1 MKQILLIAIT
11 FILWFITAMI
21 LELDYRTNNNHFL
34 SSLSPIQWFVIIFI
48 IWGIVSVF
56 NLYLLLNNK
65 DLMSMNLRSLNIFFN
80 IEELIICITPISNLF
95 IMIYL
100 VYKRLNK
107 LINNTENQFQQE
119 LEEELKKNTI
129 QDK

>member
-1 MKQILLIAIT
+1 MKHILLIAIT